1 VSLGC
6 SDFDVP
12 DLNLAPLFKNFLVN
26 TVHSLGVLL
35 DELHLFDVHFLQQV
49 VQLDTSEQLLDFK
62 VEVFVFFFD
71 LKVLI
76 RVLVVL
82 NVQVA

>member
-12 DLNLAPLFKNFLVN
+12 DLNLATLFKNFLVN